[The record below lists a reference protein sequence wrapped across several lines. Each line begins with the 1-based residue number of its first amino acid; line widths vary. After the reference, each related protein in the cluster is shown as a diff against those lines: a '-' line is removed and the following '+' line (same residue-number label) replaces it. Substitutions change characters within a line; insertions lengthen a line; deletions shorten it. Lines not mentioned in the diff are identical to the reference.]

1 MTKFSLKEKSRKE
14 LAETLADLLGTK
26 AKYQGVPTCS
36 YKIGET
42 TVERDGKVC
51 WGKALG
57 ESEIRELTAKL
68 EAAGFPLTDSFTI
81 SFPDD
86 KISTETLEK
95 LDLILRSK
103 GSLIKKALGADRIL
117 VEHDIGVVNFPWFDR
132 LLTADEARIYTE
144 FISLLVA
151 SARAQTRV
159 LEKETRTDNEKY
171 TFRCFLLRLGYIG
184 DEFKEARKLLMKNL
198 EGSSAFRNPKE
209 AER

>member
-1 MTKFSLKEKSRKE
+1 MTARSVG
-14 LAETLADLLGTK
+14 A
-26 AKYQGVPTCS
+26 
-36 YKIGET
+36 
-42 TVERDGKVC
+42 
-51 WGKALG
+51 ALS
-57 ESEIRELTAKL
+57 ESEIHELTAKL
-68 EAAGFPLTDSFTI
+68 EAVGFPLTDSFTI

-86 KISTETLEK
+86 KISRETLEK

-151 SARAQTRV
+151 SAGAQTRV
-159 LEKETRTDNEKY
+159 LEKETKTDNEKY

-184 DEFKEARKLLMKNL
+184 DEFKEARKLLLKTSKGLPLSEIPRSQAMREISRQGVK
-198 EGSSAFRNPKE
+198 P
-209 AER
+209 

>member
-42 TVERDGKVC
+42 TVERDSKVC
-51 WGKALG
+51 WGKSLS

-86 KISTETLEK
+86 KISRETLEK

-117 VEHDIGVVNFPWFDR
+117 VEHDIGVVNFPW
-132 LLTADEARIYTE
+132 
-144 FISLLVA
+144 LLV
-151 SARAQTRV
+151 
-159 LEKETRTDNEKY
+159 
-171 TFRCFLLRLGYIG
+171 
-184 DEFKEARKLLMKNL
+184 NL
-198 EGSSAFRNPKE
+198 QNQLVPL
-209 AER
+209 

>member
-1 MTKFSLKEKSRKE
+1 MTKFSIKERSRKE
-14 LAETLADLLGTK
+14 LAETLADLLETK
-26 AKYQGVPTCS
+26 AKYQGVPTCA
-36 YKIGET
+36 YQIGET
-42 TVERDGKVC
+42 MVERDGTVF
-51 WGKALG
+51 WDKALS
-57 ESEIRELTAKL
+57 ESQILELTAKL
-68 EAAGFPLTDSFTI
+68 EAVGFPLTDSFLI

-117 VEHDIGVVNFPWFDR
+117 VTHDMGSVNFPWFDR

-151 SARAQTRV
+151 SAGAQTRV
-159 LEKETRTDNEKY
+159 LEKETKTDNEKY

-184 DEFKEARKLLMKNL
+184 DEFKEARKLLLKNL
-198 EGSSAFRNPKE
+198 EGSSAFRSPKGVK
-209 AER
+209 

>member
-14 LAETLADLLGTK
+14 LAETLADLLETK
-26 AKYQGVPTCS
+26 AKYKGDPTCA

-42 TVERDGKVC
+42 TVELDGTVF
-51 WGKALG
+51 WYKALS
-57 ESEIRELTAKL
+57 ESQIHELTAKL
-68 EAAGFPLTDSFTI
+68 EAVGFPLTDSFTI

-151 SARAQTRV
+151 SAGAQTRV
-159 LEKETRTDNEKY
+159 LEKETKTDNEKY

-184 DEFKEARKLLMKNL
+184 DEFKEARKLLLKNL

-209 AER
+209 AK

>member
-1 MTKFSLKEKSRKE
+1 MMTKFSIKERSRKE

-26 AKYQGVPTCS
+26 AKYQGVPTCA
-36 YKIGET
+36 YRIGET
-42 TVERDGKVC
+42 EVELDGTVD
-51 WGKALG
+51 WGKAL
-57 ESEIRELTAKL
+57 SENQILELTAKL
-68 EAAGFPLTDSFTI
+68 EAVGFPLTDSFTI

-151 SARAQTRV
+151 SAGAQTRV
-159 LEKETRTDNEKY
+159 LEKETKTDNEKY

-184 DEFKEARKLLMKNL
+184 DEFKEARKLLLKNL

-209 AER
+209 AK

>member
-42 TVERDGKVC
+42 TVERDSKVC
-51 WGKALG
+51 WGKALS

-86 KISTETLEK
+86 KISRETLEK

-184 DEFKEARKLLMKNL
+184 DEFKEARKLLLKNL

-209 AER
+209 AEQ

>member
-51 WGKALG
+51 WGKVLS

-209 AER
+209 AEQ